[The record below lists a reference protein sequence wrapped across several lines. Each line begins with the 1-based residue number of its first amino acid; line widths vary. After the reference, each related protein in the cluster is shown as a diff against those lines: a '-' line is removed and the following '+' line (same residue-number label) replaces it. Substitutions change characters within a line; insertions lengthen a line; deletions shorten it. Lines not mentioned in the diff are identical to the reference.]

1 MLVFISISIMM
12 LVSSWSWYL
21 RVEKG
26 SFVLDWFMGTITSLQ
41 STLLFLLC
49 SLHLVIRKKWFNFDV
64 AICSLTISLLRS
76 FTTHDHEKYFL
87 PYYVIVA
94 IIITFIWFHQ
104 KYNNCYYTVIIA
116 ENMHFHFSITITIII
131 LPWHWSLLLIATKS
145 TMLWLWQKYFSPR
158 RSLNRDHDKYIF
170 SFQL

>member
-94 IIITFIWFHQ
+94 IIITLLSFGFI
-104 KYNNCYYTVIIA
+104 KN
-116 ENMHFHFSITITIII
+116 TITATT
-131 LPWHWSLLLIATKS
+131 PWSLQKICIFTSVLL
-145 TMLWLWQKYFSPR
+145 LLLLFY
-158 RSLNRDHDKYIF
+158 HDIDPYC
-170 SFQL
+170 

>member
-1 MLVFISISIMM
+1 MI
-12 LVSSWSWYL
+12 LVSSCWKRQLCFGLIHGYHYVITIYTTISAMFTTFSHKEKMIQLWCGNLFTYHFAATFIYNPWSW
-21 RVEKG
+21 KI
-26 SFVLDWFMGTITSLQ
+26 FP
-41 STLLFLLC
+41 TLLC
-49 SLHLVIRKKWFNFDV
+49 YCCYNY
-64 AICSLTISLLRS
+64 
-76 FTTHDHEKYFL
+76 YF
-87 PYYVIVA
+87 
-94 IIITFIWFHQ
+94 TFIWFHQ

-158 RSLNRDHDKYIF
+158 RSLNHDHDKYIF